1 MIAELIEYD
10 WFNDIAQDI
19 IVEEMNRIKVNFQ
32 FWQNH
37 ESKMWNYT
45 SLMED
50 DKLKVLQFFD
60 LTKILSKRCA
70 IMIWDLWN
78 KFYELYI
85 KMKDPTIK
93 AEDFQNDAKNWLT
106 LFLTP
111 SKGILNIQ
119 GFKKSLYQSD
129 NITLYIH
136 ILVYHIFKF
145 MMIYQK

>member
-1 MIAELIEYD
+1 
-10 WFNDIAQDI
+10 
-19 IVEEMNRIKVNFQ
+19 
-32 FWQNH
+32 
-37 ESKMWNYT
+37 
-45 SLMED
+45 
-50 DKLKVLQFFD
+50 
-60 LTKILSKRCA
+60 
-70 IMIWDLWN
+70 
-78 KFYELYI
+78 
-85 KMKDPTIK
+85 MKDPTIK